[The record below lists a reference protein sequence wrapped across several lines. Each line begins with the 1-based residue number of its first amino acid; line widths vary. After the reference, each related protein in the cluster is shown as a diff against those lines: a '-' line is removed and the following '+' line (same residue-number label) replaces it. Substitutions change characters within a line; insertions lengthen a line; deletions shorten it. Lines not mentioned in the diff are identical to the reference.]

1 MQKFLYFCAVKS
13 IIALILLVANLSLD
27 EVVMDI
33 FNAATEL
40 GEVDYEQLQTD
51 LYALNANPIDLNNTS
66 DEELQQL
73 YFLSPRQID
82 DILAYA
88 DKHPFES
95 VYELRMI
102 PSLTDYEIRDLIP
115 FVRVSARTPE
125 HNIMYAREVFTQAK
139 HEIITRVDARNIE
152 AFEGTDPVYAQL
164 RYRFDYKR
172 KVLFGGQLRRPVGGK
187 AEDLQY
193 GVYMQLTDIVPHVHT
208 IVGGNYQASFGQ
220 GLVIAPVFHSGKS
233 MYVATAGQQKN
244 GLRYYSSSDGAGLHG
259 AGGTFR
265 WEWGK
270 QTRLDVSALYS
281 LNKYKDTTWHHA
293 VGANLTLRHKKL
305 EVQLTGIEHIYS
317 DSIHPYRNAKYNR
330 HYFRGYRQA
339 VLGASVRYNYG
350 WFDLFGEF
358 ATSQNKEW
366 GYGTIVGSRFYPA
379 DGVNL
384 IALYRYYSP
393 WFDNEYGYAFSES
406 SRMGD
411 ENGGYLGFDIT
422 RLKNWRFSGYG
433 DVFYFSG
440 YKYGLGNDTATIGY
454 DALAEAK
461 YSVVRSPYSAYSASL
476 RLRARKKGNVS
487 TYSAR
492 AMFEWSKGG
501 WSLRTT
507 ADANLSGQ
515 PSVISNHPFG
525 VSLAQ
530 DIAYSFTR
538 VPLSLRLRLQAF
550 DAREWNNR
558 IYLYEH
564 DVLYAFSIPAT
575 YGLGGRAYFCIRW
588 QIIKQLALYL
598 RVSETIYEREWYIE
612 KHPKWD
618 LEAKIPTRTDVHF
631 LLRATL

>member
-27 EVVMDI
+27 EVIMDI

-95 VYELRMI
+95 VYELRLI
-102 PSLTDYEIRDLIP
+102 PSLADYEIRNLVP

-125 HNIMYAREVFTQAK
+125 HNNMYAREVFTQAK

-152 AFEGTDPVYAQL
+152 SLERTDPVYAQL

-193 GVYMQLTDIVPHVHT
+193 GIYMQLTDIAPHVHT

-233 MYVATAGQQKN
+233 MYVASAGQQKN
-244 GLRYYSSSDGAGLHG
+244 GLRYYSSADGAGLHG
-259 AGGTFR
+259 VGGTFR
-265 WEWGK
+265 REWGK

-293 VGANLTLRHKKL
+293 VGANITLRHKKL
-305 EVQLTGIEHIYS
+305 EVQVTGMEHIYS

-350 WFDLFGEF
+350 WFDLFGEI
-358 ATSQNKEW
+358 ATSQNQEW
-366 GYGTIVGSRFYPA
+366 GFGTIVGSRFYPA

-411 ENGGYLGFDIT
+411 ENGGYVGFDIT

-454 DALAEAK
+454 DALFETK
-461 YSVVRSPYSAYSASL
+461 YHSNLQSPFNSQLSTFNFVF
-476 RLRARKKGNVS
+476 RLRAKRKGAQD
-487 TYSAR
+487 TYSVR
-492 AMFEWSKGG
+492 ALFEWSRGG

-507 ADANLSGQ
+507 ADANYVESY
-515 PSVISNHPFG
+515 G

-530 DIAYSFTR
+530 DIAYDFTPYT
-538 VPLSLRLRLQAF
+538 VHHTPLSLRLRLQAF
-550 DAREWNNR
+550 DARKWENR

-575 YGLGGRAYFCIRW
+575 YGLGGRAYFCLRW

-598 RVSETIYEREWYIE
+598 RVSETVYS
-612 KHPKWD
+612 D
-618 LEAKIPTRTDVHF
+618 LRTKTDLHF

>member
-40 GEVDYEQLQTD
+40 GEVDYEQLQSD

-95 VYELRMI
+95 VYELRLI
-102 PSLTDYEIRDLIP
+102 PSLADYEIRNLVP
-115 FVRVSARTPE
+115 FVRVSARMPE
-125 HNIMYAREVFTQAK
+125 HNNMYAREVFTQAK

-152 AFEGTDPVYAQL
+152 SFEGTDPVYAQL

-172 KVLFGGQLRRPVGGK
+172 KVLFGGQLRRPVGGR

-193 GVYMQLTDIVPHVHT
+193 GIYMQLTDIAPHVHT

-233 MYVATAGQQKN
+233 MYIASAGQQKN
-244 GLRYYSSSDGAGLHG
+244 GLRYYSSADGAGLHG

-293 VGANLTLRHKKL
+293 VGANITLRHKKL
-305 EVQLTGIEHIYS
+305 EVQLSGMEHIYS

-350 WFDLFGEF
+350 WFDLFGEV
-358 ATSQNKEW
+358 ATSQNQEW
-366 GYGTIVGSRFYPA
+366 GFGTIVGSRFYPA

-461 YSVVRSPYSAYSASL
+461 YSVVRSQYSAYSASL

-492 AMFEWSKGG
+492 AIFEWSRGG

-507 ADANLSGQ
+507 ADANLVNKSPMTNYQ
-515 PSVISNHPFG
+515 LPMTYG

-530 DIAYSFTR
+530 DIAYDFTPYT
-538 VPLSLRLRLQAF
+538 VNHTPLSLRLRLQAF
-550 DAREWNNR
+550 DARKWENR

-575 YGLGGRAYFCIRW
+575 YGLGGRAYFCLRW

-598 RVSETIYEREWYIE
+598 RVSETVYS
-612 KHPKWD
+612 D
-618 LEAKIPTRTDVHF
+618 LRTKTDLHF